1 MAKLYLLAFAGL
13 LLAAQLASAAEPS
26 AADPAHKHPKPP
38 SNSTTDGKPTKP
50 PGNHTDLTKPGK
62 PSWNHTALAKPT
74 KPGSNHTNLPKA
86 SDPSKTKNV
95 TNTPWSK
102 PFKPAKG
109 SRWNKTGSD
118 RWNKTSSGKWNKSS
132 NANHTGAGGVKTAGR
147 HGNKGGYG
155 GKLLGGRKNFFLD
168 PYTPMFTKVRVC
180 RVDQHAPCDSFDW
193 YTSRQLLGGQAALNI
208 SLHSHLHPCMSV
220 LDCRQLL
227 AAQHHMKCN
236 WQNLSILKL
245 SQS

>member
-38 SNSTTDGKPTKP
+38 SNSTSDGKPTKP
-50 PGNHTDLTKPGK
+50 PGNHTDMTKPGK
-62 PSWNHTALAKPT
+62 PSWNHTAPSKPN
-74 KPGSNHTNLPKA
+74 KPGSNHTNWPKA
-86 SDPSKTKNV
+86 SDPKSKNI

-102 PFKPAKG
+102 PFKPVKG
-109 SRWNKTGSD
+109 PKWNKTGSNRWNKTG
-118 RWNKTSSGKWNKSS
+118 SGKWNKSS

-168 PYTPMFTKVRVC
+168 PYTPMFTK
-180 RVDQHAPCDSFDW
+180 A
-193 YTSRQLLGGQAALNI
+193 
-208 SLHSHLHPCMSV
+208 SV
-220 LDCRQLL
+220 TQWLCLCVAGRFV
-227 AAQHHMKCN
+227 AAQQQMTCSCFNLPPSSIGKQYIFLLPQGDVRCC
-236 WQNLSILKL
+236 WQTDVQYLVPS
-245 SQS
+245 